1 MSKQLPNITTAQR
14 LNRRQSALLVAA
26 GIASFLV
33 AVLLQGA
40 WGYGKA
46 DVVMPVS
53 RVQRSIQGE
62 AQLVALVNLS
72 PAENKQTSTFRMNRT
87 VVRDPFGPLAPEVA
101 LAPMPPPMPVPAA
114 DPVKSKRKVT
124 PVVVFGPPSPPPEPV
139 APPLPFTAVG
149 FIQGSRIGNGQQQTF
164 IQHGENL
171 TLIRQG
177 ETINNVYRVEDIN
190 AERVL
195 FTYLPLG
202 QKQTLSL
209 LDKNK

>member
-1 MSKQLPNITTAQR
+1 M
-14 LNRRQSALLVAA
+14 LVAA
-26 GIASFLV
+26 GVASFLV

-40 WGYGKA
+40 WGHGQA
-46 DVVMPVS
+46 DVVMPAS
-53 RVQRSIQGE
+53 RDQRSIQGE
-62 AQLVALVNLS
+62 TPLVALVNLS

-101 LAPMPPPMPVPAA
+101 LAPIPPPIPVPAV
-114 DPVKSKRKVT
+114 DPAKSKSKRKVV
-124 PVVVFGPPSPPPEPV
+124 PVGASGPPVPPPAPV

-177 ETINNVYRVEDIN
+177 ETINNVYRVDDIN

-202 QKQTLSL
+202 QKQTMSL
-209 LDKNK
+209 LDKTK